1 MNAAA
6 PADENSPA
14 VECSTCKGVPMTYQY
29 VGPTPHCLRAST
41 VVFYRE
47 SGMSDPEIMAITG
60 HESPKSFLGYSRTH
74 VENVKVRMDAA
85 KARPETLQRRNRE
98 LPEMIHDPERFPI
111 S

>member
-1 MNAAA
+1 
-6 PADENSPA
+6 
-14 VECSTCKGVPMTYQY
+14 MTYQY

-85 KARPETLQRRNRE
+85 EQSRKRSKRTWNWLLKQPGITRLAIDQARPYRE
-98 LPEMIHDPERFPI
+98 YACYR
-111 S
+111 